1 MKKCLIVTSIANEFE
16 QEIGRLASEPIPVK
30 ACTTVEQALASYSNE
45 TILFGSPVMI
55 VELLAQMPTIE
66 WVQSSWAGVTPFI
79 EHAQRD
85 YILTGVKDVFGPQMS
100 EYTLGYLLA
109 HELKI
114 NQRLAEQRKH
124 NWFQAHSEPLAGKQ
138 LGIMGTGSIGQHI
151 AMSAKYMG
159 LKVIGLS
166 RSGRSTEE
174 IANVLPVEE
183 LHDFLRQCDHVVS
196 TLPDTPITQ
205 NLLDAEAL
213 AHLPAH
219 ACFVNVGRG
228 SVVDDDALMAALNRG
243 SLAGAVL
250 DVFDEEPL
258 PDDSPLWDTPNLSI
272 TAHISAISHPLL
284 LVPIFVENYQRF
296 LRGETLKHIVDFEHG
311 Y

>member
-1 MKKCLIVTSIANEFE
+1 
-16 QEIGRLASEPIPVK
+16 
-30 ACTTVEQALASYSNE
+30 
-45 TILFGSPVMI
+45 
-55 VELLAQMPTIE
+55 MPSLE
-66 WVQSSWAGVTPFI
+66 MVSKLP
-79 EHAQRD
+79 
-85 YILTGVKDVFGPQMS
+85 S
-100 EYTLGYLLA
+100 EYSENSQGNICVSTSCTLKLCVDVRCGSVF
-109 HELKI
+109 I
-114 NQRLAEQRKH
+114 R
-124 NWFQAHSEPLAGKQ
+124 FQK
-138 LGIMGTGSIGQHI
+138 
-151 AMSAKYMG
+151 
-159 LKVIGLS
+159 
-166 RSGRSTEE
+166 
-174 IANVLPVEE
+174 
-183 LHDFLRQCDHVVS
+183 CDHVVS
-196 TLPDTPITQ
+196 TLPDTPTTQ

-213 AHLPAH
+213 AHLSAH

-296 LRGETLKHIVDFEHG
+296 QRGETLKHIVDFEHG

>member
-1 MKKCLIVTSIANEFE
+1 MADEFVAE
-16 QEIGRLASEPIPVK
+16 VARLASSPIPIAAYTNVHDARK
-30 ACTTVEQALASYSNE
+30 AYSGE
-45 TILFGSPVMI
+45 TILFGNPAMI
-55 VELLAQMPTIE
+55 VELLPELPNIE
-66 WVQSSWAGVTPFI
+66 WIQSSWAGVTPFI
-79 EHAQRD
+79 EHDRRD
-85 YILTGVKDVFGPQMS
+85 YVLTGVKDVFGPQMS

-114 NQRLAEQRKH
+114 NERLAEQRKH
-124 NWFQAHSEPLAGKQ
+124 NWYQAHSGNLAGKQ

-151 AMSAKYMG
+151 AMSARAMG
-159 LKVIGLS
+159 LEVIGLS
-166 RSGRSTEE
+166 RSGRSTAE
-174 IANVLPVEE
+174 IANVLPVKE
-183 LHDFLRQCDHVVS
+183 LHKFLGQCDHVVS
-196 TLPDTPITQ
+196 TLPDTPTTQ

-228 SVVDDDALMAALNRG
+228 SVIDDDALVTALNRG

-258 PDDSPLWDTPNLSI
+258 PDDSPFWDTPNLSI

>member
-1 MKKCLIVTSIANEFE
+1 MKNCLILTSVADEFVTEVA
-16 QEIGRLASEPIPVK
+16 RLSSSPIPVAAYTNVADARK
-30 ACTTVEQALASYSNE
+30 AYSGE
-45 TILFGSPVMI
+45 TILFGNPAMI
-55 VELLAQMPTIE
+55 VELLPELPNIE
-66 WVQSSWAGVTPFI
+66 WIQSSWAGITPFI
-79 EHAQRD
+79 EHDRRD
-85 YILTGVKDVFGPQMS
+85 YVLTGVKDVFGPQMS

-109 HELKI
+109 HELKV
-114 NQRLAEQRKH
+114 NERLAKQRKH
-124 NWFQAHSEPLAGKQ
+124 NWFQAHSGTLAGKQ

-151 AMSAKYMG
+151 AMSAKFMG
-159 LKVIGLS
+159 LEVIGLS
-166 RSGRSTEE
+166 RSGRSTTE

-183 LHDFLRQCDHVVS
+183 LYDFLEQCDHVVS
-196 TLPDTPITQ
+196 TLPDTPTTK
-205 NLLDAEAL
+205 NLLDAKAL
-213 AHLPAH
+213 THLPAN

-228 SVVDDDALMAALNRG
+228 SVVDDDALVTALSSG

-250 DVFDEEPL
+250 DVFNEEPL